1 MGEYRNRTTG
11 EIKSQGDLRK
21 ENPNMSLPRAWNDN
35 VHDALNVD
43 PVFVTS
49 APTEGVGQYQHAM
62 RNGVAQAANGNWEY
76 AWQIVDMF
84 VDIEGGQTKAEQ
96 EAAYQTSLDNDAA
109 KNNRSN
115 RDTLLAET
123 DWWAV
128 SDRTMTSNQTAY
140 RKALRDITTH
150 SNWPHLEDADWPT
163 RPE

>member
-150 SNWPHLEDADWPT
+150 SNWPHLENDDWPT

>member
-11 EIKSQGDLRK
+11 EIKTQGELRRD
-21 ENPNMSLPRAWNDN
+21 NPNMSMPRVWNDN
-35 VHDALNVD
+35 VHDALNVG

-84 VDIEGGQTKAEQ
+84 ADIEGGQTKAEQ

-109 KNNRSN
+109 KNNRLN
-115 RDTLLAET
+115 RDTLLTET
-123 DWWAV
+123 DFYAL
-128 SDRTMTSNQTAY
+128 SDVTMSSEMQTY
-140 RKALRDITTH
+140 RQALRDLPTH
-150 SNWPHLEDADWPT
+150 SNWPHLEDSDWPAK
-163 RPE
+163 P